1 MQYINAYLYPNRIP
15 VTLDLDATLTTRN
28 KTVYARTVKLH
39 RGIDNTLV
47 FTVKNSDQKPVS
59 LVDYTAEL
67 DIIDDIDQTQIVT
80 ISGTAVDAAKG
91 IFQFVITEL
100 ELLALDKNLYNYTIK
115 VVDALGTSSPIYT
128 DDYWNVRGQIEMQNG
143 FSIKFQNST
152 ILTFTDIA
160 DPVKYTSLKSGGY
173 PSGYNLVHS
182 FQIYFDNFSGTLTPQ
197 VTNVAISDITQSSW
211 SDLTPIVYN
220 DQTETTH
227 IAFEGVYTAIRF
239 KAVFDSGSITKIL
252 ARS

>member
-59 LVDYTAEL
+59 LVNYTAEMA
-67 DIIDDIDQTQIVT
+67 IMDDSYQSQLVT
-80 ISGTAVDAAKG
+80 IAGTAVDATKG
-91 IFQFVITEL
+91 IFQFTVGEL
-100 ELLALDKNLYNYTIK
+100 DLLDLDRNIYNYTIK
-115 VVDALGTSSPIYT
+115 VTSSLGASTPVYT
-128 DDYWNVRGQIEMQNG
+128 DDYWNVRGQIEIQDG
-143 FSIKFQNST
+143 FRPRFQDSST
-152 ILTFTDIA
+152 LLFTDISA
-160 DPVKYTSLKSGGY
+160 PIKFTGIKFGGY

-182 FQIYFDNFSGTLTPQ
+182 FQVYFDNFTGTLTPQ
-197 VTNVAISDITQSSW
+197 VTNIAVSDITQNSW
-211 SDLTPIVYN
+211 SDLTPIVYTS
-220 DQTETTH
+220 QTQTVH
-227 IAFEGVYTAIRF
+227 VAFEGVYTAIRF
-239 KAVFDSGSITKIL
+239 KAQFTSGSIIKIL